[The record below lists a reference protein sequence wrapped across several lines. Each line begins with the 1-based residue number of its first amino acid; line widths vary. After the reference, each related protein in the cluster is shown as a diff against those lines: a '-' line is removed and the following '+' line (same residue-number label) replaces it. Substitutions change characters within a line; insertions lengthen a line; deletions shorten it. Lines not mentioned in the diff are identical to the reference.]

1 MENGTI
7 WLKPKPTHIDE
18 YFEDFLNYLKSSGN
32 AYDTLYTES
41 LRLLK
46 ERVALL
52 VEARTGAPMYRQDKA
67 QEVLTFNTRLCGAWL
82 LAVKDAS
89 RQERKLVL
97 LTMINNLVCLC
108 MQNTTTALNRSTFAY
123 RSVPE
128 LIGMAMRLMTH
139 DMPNMLTFS
148 WNDLIG
154 FSLDMFV
161 SNFLKMKF
169 ATESEACYEGKGL
182 IAVKN
187 AEIMLATYNKDV
199 HEKKYMPKS
208 TTHLLPEYG
217 FDVSSTQD
225 LQLKE
230 SKKDDVE
237 AIEEFVDDILQA
249 MKGCKKEASAK
260 RLLNYTEGDLVPVE
274 VTEVTPLRIAVKTI
288 DPSYAQIE
296 GQLVFEQNLKIF
308 SKIYRPEVWAKVLNV
323 GDRFNVNLNSAT
335 L

>member
-128 LIGMAMRLMTH
+128 LIGMAMQLMTH
-139 DMPNMLTFS
+139 DMPNVLTFS

-161 SNFLKMKF
+161 ANFLKMKF
-169 ATESEACYEGKGL
+169 ATESEACCEGKGL

-199 HEKKYMPKS
+199 HEKKYMQKS

-217 FDVSSTQD
+217 FDVSYTQD

-274 VTEVTPLRIAVKTI
+274 VTEVTAHPIN
-288 DPSYAQIE
+288 Q
-296 GQLVFEQNLKIF
+296 
-308 SKIYRPEVWAKVLNV
+308 
-323 GDRFNVNLNSAT
+323 GD
-335 L
+335 

>member
-97 LTMINNLVCLC
+97 LTMLNNLVCLC

-182 IAVKN
+182 IAVTN
-187 AEIMLATYNKDV
+187 AEIMLATYNK
-199 HEKKYMPKS
+199 ECTRRS
-208 TTHLLPEYG
+208 TCRNRLPICCP
-217 FDVSSTQD
+217 ST
-225 LQLKE
+225 
-230 SKKDDVE
+230 
-237 AIEEFVDDILQA
+237 
-249 MKGCKKEASAK
+249 ASM
-260 RLLNYTEGDLVPVE
+260 
-274 VTEVTPLRIAVKTI
+274 
-288 DPSYAQIE
+288 
-296 GQLVFEQNLKIF
+296 
-308 SKIYRPEVWAKVLNV
+308 
-323 GDRFNVNLNSAT
+323 
-335 L
+335 